1 MLAPCPGRSPGELQG
16 LRLKSVLTQHLCFFG
31 WYFEVYSKNR
41 LIFLELVGW
50 NLIINQNLS
59 SPEMSLDLISI
70 RSVVEFGWFERK
82 FLIWSGLRR
91 KSKSTKLL
99 PLGRIGNPS
108 NMDHPKD
115 YSLFGRLDFQGIHKD
130 SWYTQHPKPLPWSR
144 CSPKN
149 FSLRCTRSS
158 VYKLLRSMGIRLDH
172 SSKVMWGTEGL
183 IGPGTPWKK

>member
-70 RSVVEFGWFERK
+70 RSVVEFGWFERRILNWSI
-82 FLIWSGLRR
+82 FAGSPSRLNFCPLVGSGILLIWIIPKTILCLVDWTSRVF
-91 KSKSTKLL
+91 TKIPDILNT
-99 PLGRIGNPS
+99 RNRC
-108 NMDHPKD
+108 H
-115 YSLFGRLDFQGIHKD
+115 R
-130 SWYTQHPKPLPWSR
+130 R
-144 CSPKN
+144 CSPIF